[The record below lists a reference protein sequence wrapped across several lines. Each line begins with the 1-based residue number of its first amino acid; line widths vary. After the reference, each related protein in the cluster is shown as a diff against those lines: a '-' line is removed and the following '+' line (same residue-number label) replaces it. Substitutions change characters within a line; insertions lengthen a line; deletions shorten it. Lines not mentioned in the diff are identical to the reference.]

1 MPAVQP
7 RLRLSRRTLLVAVAT
22 GVVLA
27 LAYLAARE
35 TPLFAVR
42 TVEVAGAPPEV
53 EAEARAVLGRLVGT
67 SLVAVD
73 PTDVEARVEA
83 IPWVRSASADRAFP
97 HTLSVRV
104 RLERALGVV
113 SDGARAWLV
122 AESGRVVAEVE
133 PSAHPHL
140 ARIRT
145 DPTGSLRVG
154 STIRSEPVRATLSVL
169 RAVPRDFP
177 ARILEAGVEEGS
189 ATLVLRGGV
198 ELRLG
203 TPEAGEEKLRA
214 AAAVLRALDPEQLE
228 GIAYVDVSVPGHTV
242 TGANSQPES

>member
-7 RLRLSRRTLLVAVAT
+7 RLRLSPRALVVVAAT

-42 TVEVAGAPPEV
+42 AVEVGGAPREV
-53 EAEARAVLGRLVGT
+53 ETEIRSSLEPLVGT

-73 PTDVEARVEA
+73 ATDVEARLRA
-83 IPWVRSASADRAFP
+83 IPWIRSASADRAFP

-104 RLERALGVV
+104 RLEQALGVIR
-113 SDGARAWLV
+113 DGARAWLV
-122 AESGRVVAEVE
+122 AETGRVVAEVE
-133 PSAHPHL
+133 PSAHPRL

-145 DPTGSLRVG
+145 EPARSLRVG
-154 STIRSEPVRATLSVL
+154 RTIRDEPVRATLSVL

-177 ARILEAGVEEGS
+177 ARILYAGVEQGS
-189 ATLVLRGGV
+189 ATLVLDAGP

-203 TPEAGEEKLRA
+203 TPEAAEAKLRA
-214 AAAVLRALDPEQLE
+214 AAAVLRALDPEQLSE
-228 GIAYVDVSVPGHTV
+228 VAYVDVSVPGHAV